1 MDWLHIV
8 LAVFSTLST
17 MLGIVSKS
25 KEGKTRKRLENRQKL
40 LDVVIDGVERYSA
53 HASTKA
59 AKIAI
64 KQKAVVS
71 GVERDLRV
79 AVKARTR

>member
-17 MLGIVSKS
+17 MLGIVSKT
-25 KEGKTRKRLENRQKL
+25 KEGKTRKRLENRQRL
-40 LDVVIDGVERYSA
+40 LDTVIDGVENYSN

-59 AKIAI
+59 AKSAI
-64 KQKAVVS
+64 TRQAVAR
-71 GVERDLRV
+71 GVEPQLRA

>member
-17 MLGIVSKS
+17 MLGIVSKR
-25 KEGKTRKRLENRQKL
+25 KEGKTRKRLENRQVL
-40 LDVVIDGVERYSA
+40 LDVVIDGVESYARQVK
-53 HASTKA
+53 TKD
-59 AKIAI
+59 
-64 KQKAVVS
+64 QKVLIQRKALDR
-71 GVERDLRV
+71 GVEPQLRS